1 MNIKALLSGAA
12 AVLISGSVLAGQWQV
27 AQADTPK
34 FPALDGYT
42 PVNQRDY
49 TIALPNPGRAPTE
62 KVFFATPD
70 GLFCSFDPGDDA
82 IAGVAGCTGTKL
94 PGTPAL
100 GPYTSIST
108 INGPQADTSTPFV
121 DGAIQGHKVAVLPPL
136 HSIAV
141 SGFVCGVDDKG
152 TTACKDPQGRGFL
165 ISPSWT
171 GWIPKV

>member
-1 MNIKALLSGAA
+1 MKSRASAALFSAFVVLGTWQ
-12 AVLISGSVLAGQWQV
+12 AVGN
-27 AQADTPK
+27 ADTPK
-34 FPALDGYT
+34 FPDIDSYT
-42 PVNQRDY
+42 PVNAKDY
-49 TIALPNPGRAPTE
+49 TIELPNPGRAPTE

-141 SGFVCGVDDKG
+141 SEFVCGVDDKG
-152 TTACKDPQGRGFL
+152 MTACNDTKGRGFL

-171 GWIPKV
+171 GWLPKV